1 MGVAP
6 PRAPPTQE
14 ARFAR
19 RLLWFI
25 PSSILALM
33 VLCRVLVSSEF
44 ISQALSE
51 RAASAIADRT
61 HASVQLSGM
70 SFGFDFAPCMHDLTI
85 YRNDGPLEVRLV
97 AKRAC
102 VEHWASALGSGF
114 RAVRL
119 RFEDTSIE
127 ATGRPQPAPE
137 AGVVKATASRT
148 PKKKTKASLREIG
161 VSFDGLRLRWQDLP
175 LPARFAKGSF
185 GPIDGAI
192 TVQKRGSKSAAMIN
206 MVDPESGSEVNA
218 RANPTDEGWNISA
231 GIEGDLVRIFGSL
244 MESSQVNIKR
254 MPMRGRV
261 GMNYISKEKALT
273 VDLDL
278 EEHDAAL
285 ESQAVSKEA
294 VTGFTARQRLRAQID
309 IDERTLQV
317 EEGLIE
323 INGTP
328 LVLSVRVK
336 PGVSSPRF
344 RVKADLRTTP
354 FARLLKSVPG
364 GEHLEIARRVSPA
377 LTLALTVS
385 VGGELTDPATWRPEL
400 QYQFRSIDPK
410 QTYTGLEFLQ
420 GPFEYFP
427 LTPEGRRAEAEIVG
441 PTTETW
447 VPYRRIPYILR
458 RAIIVSEDANFPFH
472 EGIDIEE
479 GRLALQDAMMGA
491 EKPRGGSTI
500 SQQLVKNLF
509 LSRDRTAQRKALEV
523 LLTFHMESWMSKDEI
538 FAVYANVIEWGPDI
552 FGIGQA
558 AKHYFG
564 RSPRRLKPLEMAYL
578 ATLIPSPIPLHAHY
592 DKGAVP
598 RKHMRKVY
606 ALLERLN
613 RLGQLSDDK
622 LAEAKG
628 TRLRFFRRRT
638 RPAVAEDKGKN

>member
-1 MGVAP
+1 MGRAP

-33 VLCRVLVSSEF
+33 VLSRVLVSSEF
-44 ISQALSE
+44 FSQALSE

-70 SFGFDFAPCMHDLTI
+70 SFGYDFAPCMHDLTI

-119 RFEDTSIE
+119 RFEETSIE
-127 ATGRPQPAPE
+127 ATGRPQPVAE
-137 AGVVKATASRT
+137 TGVVKATASRRAE
-148 PKKKTKASLREIG
+148 KKMKASLREIG
-161 VSFDGLRLRWQDLP
+161 VRFDGLRLQWEDLP
-175 LPARFAKGSF
+175 LPARFANGTF
-185 GPIDGAI
+185 GPIDGGI
-192 TVQKRGSKSAAMIN
+192 TVQKRGTQSAAILK
-206 MVDPESGSEVNA
+206 MVEPESGSEVNA
-218 RANPTDEGWNISA
+218 RAYPTDDGWNVSA

-261 GMNYISKEKALT
+261 GINYISKEKALT

-285 ESQAVSKEA
+285 ESEAVSKEA
-294 VTGFTARQRLRAQID
+294 VSGFTARQRLRAYID

-323 INGTP
+323 VNGTP
-328 LVLSVRVK
+328 LVLSLRVK

-364 GEHLEIARRVSPA
+364 GEGLTIARRMSPA
-377 LTLALTVS
+377 LTLALSVS
-385 VGGELTDPATWRPEL
+385 VGGELTDPGTWRPEL
-400 QYQFRSIDPK
+400 QYQFRSVDPK
-410 QTYTGLEFLQ
+410 RTYTGLEFLDAS
-420 GPFEYFP
+420 FEYFP
-427 LTPEGRRAEAEIVG
+427 LTPDGRSTEAKIVG
-441 PTTETW
+441 PSTKSW
-447 VPYRRIPYILR
+447 VSYPRIPYILR

-491 EKPRGGSTI
+491 QKPRGGSTI

-523 LLTFHMESWMSKDEI
+523 LLTFHMESWLSKDEI
-538 FAVYANVIEWGPDI
+538 FAIYANVIEWGPDI
-552 FGIGQA
+552 YGIGPA
-558 AKHYFG
+558 SEHYFG
-564 RSPRRLKPLEMAYL
+564 RSPRRLKPIEMAYL

-628 TRLRFFRRRT
+628 TRLRFFRRRP
-638 RPAVAEDKGKN
+638 RPSAPKDEGSQ